1 VAPRSDPQTDFS
13 AGGVV
18 LRDRQVIA
26 IVPVKRS
33 SDGASVL
40 GLPKGHLDPGETPEQ
55 AATREVREETGVTA
69 ELIESLGEIQYRF
82 DRRGRPV
89 AKTVAFYLFRYLSG
103 SVEDHDHEIER
114 ALWMPIEAAARELT
128 YAGEREIVGRALSRI
143 ARER

>member
-1 VAPRSDPQTDFS
+1 VPGRAQQTDFS

-18 LRDRQVIA
+18 VRDQEVIA
-26 IVPVKRS
+26 IVPIKRS
-33 SDGASVL
+33 SDGVRVL

-69 ELIESLGEIQYRF
+69 ELIEPLGEIHYRF
-82 DRRGRPV
+82 DRRGRSV
-89 AKTVAFYLFRYLSG
+89 AKTVVFYLFRYLSG

-114 ALWMPIEAAARELT
+114 ALWMPIDEAVRELT
-128 YAGEREIVGRALSRI
+128 YAGEREMVERALSRI